1 TITGTTTVCQGS
13 PQPTVTLTNS
23 NSSAATLT
31 YNTGGANSTIT
42 LAGFATQTFNMPTTS
57 PTSVT
62 YNLVGVA
69 FSGGTGCSAVLSSSA
84 TVTVTAGPSATISG
98 TTTVCQGGTAP
109 TITFTN
115 PTSAPIT
122 VTYNIN
128 SGTTDFTINING
140 NTSNTVTVPTTTS
153 GTYIYNLE
161 SVVFQTGS
169 PCLAIITGSAT
180 VTVSPTNTVSAPSS
194 NPTVCLN
201 TAITPITLTTTGA
214 TGIGAATGL
223 PTGVSASFSGNTI
236 TLSGTPTASGT
247 FNYSIPLT
255 GGCGIVNA
263 TGTITVRP
271 APTATISG
279 TATVC
284 QNESAPSITFTNPGL
299 SDVIVS
305 YNINGGATQTIAVTA
320 GSTATVTVPTTANG
334 TFIYNLVSA
343 VFTNSP
349 TCSTTLTGS
358 ATITV
363 SQAPTATIS
372 GPTAVCQN
380 ATSPVITFTNP
391 RPIDE
396 IVTYTLNGVSATIT
410 VAANSTN
417 TVTVPT
423 GTATTYTYALV
434 SVVYSGSGSCSA
446 TLSGTAVITV
456 NPAPTATVSG
466 TTTVCQGDAQPTI
479 IFTNTQTS
487 AVVITYN
494 TGGANSS
501 FSLPGLGTQGFNV
514 PTTTPTTVTYNLVG
528 VAFSGGTGC
537 SAVLNS
543 SATVTVSSGPTATIS
558 GSTTVCQGA
567 TAPTL
572 TFTNPTSAP
581 ITVTYNINFGS
592 TDFTINIAANS
603 TNTVT
608 VPTSSSGTFIYN
620 LETVIFQSGSPCL
633 ATVSGNATVTISPNN
648 TVSLASSNPTVCI
661 GTAITPVTFTTTG
674 AAGIGTPTGLPSGVS
689 AALSGNTITVSGTPT
704 QSGTFNYSIPLS
716 GGCSTVN
723 ATGTITVNAVPT
735 VTLSGTTAV
744 CQDDNPPVVTFT
756 NPQNQA
762 ITVTYSITGGPNA
775 NVNIAANSS
784 EVVALPSTSA
794 IGTFTF
800 GVVSVS
806 YQSGAACTNNSVS
819 STAVFTVNPAPSATI
834 SGTST
839 VCQNSSYNLTM
850 NNPTTSNVTVTYNI
864 NGGSN
869 QTATLTPGNNSI
881 HVTTS
886 ATGTFSY
893 NLVSVQY
900 TSGSPCPRTISG
912 NAIVTVNP
920 SPTVTVTG
928 TQTVCQGNV
937 ANNVVI
943 SNPQSSTVTVVYSV
957 TGVAGTTTT
966 TISGNNQAT
975 ISNIS
980 TASAGTITYTIV
992 SVAYTTGAGCINTNV
1007 GQSAVITVNPLPTV
1021 TSLAGNACSGAAVN
1035 YPLVSSPSGGTFTWY
1050 AQTNA
1055 NVTGETE
1062 QANQVTSSTIT
1073 DVLTTGAG
1081 VTATVTYI
1089 VRPTVAGCVGTDYQ
1103 VIITVSPPPTAPIT
1117 GTAIQPTCATPTG
1130 SVPLSGLP
1138 ASGSWTVTASP
1149 GGATITGTGTTANFT
1164 GLAAGTYTFTVT
1176 SGCTSPASSS
1186 VIINA

>member
-1 TITGTTTVCQGS
+1 LTSTVNPSGGSYSWSTGANTANISPSPVTTT
-13 PQPTVTLTNS
+13 TYTLS
-23 NSSAATLT
+23 
-31 YNTGGANSTIT
+31 Y
-42 LAGFATQTFNMPTTS
+42 
-57 PTSVT
+57 
-62 YNLVGVA
+62 
-69 FSGGTGCSAVLSSSA
+69 
-84 TVTVTAGPSATISG
+84 
-98 TTTVCQGGTAP
+98 
-109 TITFTN
+109 
-115 PTSAPIT
+115 
-122 VTYNIN
+122 
-128 SGTTDFTINING
+128 
-140 NTSNTVTVPTTTS
+140 
-153 GTYIYNLE
+153 
-161 SVVFQTGS
+161 
-169 PCLAIITGSAT
+169 
-180 VTVSPTNTVSAPSS
+180 
-194 NPTVCLN
+194 
-201 TAITPITLTTTGA
+201 
-214 TGIGAATGL
+214 
-223 PTGVSASFSGNTI
+223 
-236 TLSGTPTASGT
+236 TLSGCQAITATS
-247 FNYSIPLT
+247 
-255 GGCGIVNA
+255 
-263 TGTITVRP
+263 TITVRP
-271 APTATISG
+271 LQTATISG

-284 QNESAPSITFTNPGL
+284 QDGTSPIITFTNPGTA
-299 SDVIVS
+299 DVVVS
-305 YNINGGATQTIAVTA
+305 YTINSGATQTIGVTA
-320 GSTATVTVPTTANG
+320 GSTATETAPTSVNG
-334 TFIYNLVSA
+334 TFVYSLVSVSYQSAPACPNA
-343 VFTNSP
+343 V
-349 TCSTTLTGS
+349 TGS

-446 TLSGTAVITV
+446 TLSGSAVITV

-543 SATVTVSSGPTATIS
+543 SATVTVTSGPTATIS
-558 GSTTVCQGA
+558 GTTTVCQGA

-608 VPTSSSGTFIYN
+608 VPTSSSGTFTYN

-723 ATGTITVNAVPT
+723 AIGTITVNPVPT

-744 CQDDNPPVVTFT
+744 CQDDNPPVATFT

-762 ITVTYSITGGPNA
+762 ITVTYSITGAPNA

-800 GVVSVS
+800 SVLSVS
-806 YQSGAACTNNSVS
+806 YQSGEACTNNSVS
-819 STAVFTVNPAPSATI
+819 STAVFNVNPAPSATI

-839 VCQNSSYNLTM
+839 VCQNSIYN
-850 NNPTTSNVTVTYNI
+850 
-864 NGGSN
+864 
-869 QTATLTPGNNSI
+869 
-881 HVTTS
+881 
-886 ATGTFSY
+886 
-893 NLVSVQY
+893 
-900 TSGSPCPRTISG
+900 
-912 NAIVTVNP
+912 
-920 SPTVTVTG
+920 
-928 TQTVCQGNV
+928 
-937 ANNVVI
+937 
-943 SNPQSSTVTVVYSV
+943 
-957 TGVAGTTTT
+957 
-966 TISGNNQAT
+966 
-975 ISNIS
+975 
-980 TASAGTITYTIV
+980 
-992 SVAYTTGAGCINTNV
+992 
-1007 GQSAVITVNPLPTV
+1007 
-1021 TSLAGNACSGAAVN
+1021 
-1035 YPLVSSPSGGTFTWY
+1035 
-1050 AQTNA
+1050 
-1055 NVTGETE
+1055 
-1062 QANQVTSSTIT
+1062 
-1073 DVLTTGAG
+1073 
-1081 VTATVTYI
+1081 
-1089 VRPTVAGCVGTDYQ
+1089 
-1103 VIITVSPPPTAPIT
+1103 
-1117 GTAIQPTCATPTG
+1117 
-1130 SVPLSGLP
+1130 
-1138 ASGSWTVTASP
+1138 
-1149 GGATITGTGTTANFT
+1149 
-1164 GLAAGTYTFTVT
+1164 
-1176 SGCTSPASSS
+1176 
-1186 VIINA
+1186 